1 MAVQIAIWG
10 MVGAA
15 GVAFILAV
23 MGSAYFGEVLGTSP
37 EAYSRAS
44 NNLALLAIAAWL
56 CLKGKAGAGGDS

>member
-15 GVAFILAV
+15 GLAFILAV
-23 MGSAYFGEVLGTSP
+23 IGSAYSSEVLGTPP

-56 CLKGKAGAGGDS
+56 CLNGKAGARGDS